1 MMLGNDFSDN
11 FYILC
16 EEDVCVCMC
25 EYVFVCFSHSIS
37 CFFLCWLQEKDLLQD
52 RRPGP

>member
-1 MMLGNDFSDN
+1 MIFSDN

-16 EEDVCVCMC
+16 GEDVCVCMC
-25 EYVFVCFSHSIS
+25 ECVFVRFSHSIS
-37 CFFLCWLQEKDLLQD
+37 YFSSHWLQEKDLLPD